1 MPVHPFLYDPEIL
14 TPEHLKDIY
23 KELIR
28 EAIFENTSDEVPY
41 FSDVII
47 DRIEEKETIENVYAS
62 IIVDKKSQK
71 GIMIGKEGQTI
82 KRIGLNARKSLEILA
97 QKQIFLKLVVVVKQ
111 GWSQDAEQL
120 DKIGYKF

>member
-1 MPVHPFLYDPEIL
+1 MSEIRVDL
-14 TPEHLKDIY
+14 LEI
-23 KELIR
+23 E
-28 EAIFENTSDEVPY
+28 
-41 FSDVII
+41 
-47 DRIEEKETIENVYAS
+47 EEKETIENVYAS